1 MEWHRSDLSE
11 TRKKALTRKPPPKQ
25 MNAAEIF
32 KSQPLVRAAVTKFF
46 AESIV
51 FSHAISAVGWGAY
64 EKSGSIV
71 LYIRNVYSL
80 RFLMDLNARI
90 EGVCVLAA
98 TTMLTPTLRRELE
111 ALNCQIGY
119 GHKNSGIG
127 GSEQVIVPYAD
138 PAHFALALE
147 RIRPAH
153 EKFVSNVLSPGSKA
167 NWPKKYDP
175 TVVEYLREETR
186 NPALPHPSYF
196 NHVSP
201 PPQKLETRMSIISR
215 IQNYIESRKYYFN
228 PGQIACF
235 YTALQT
241 KGFVVLSGISGTG
254 KTKLAQLFAE
264 MLPAPSKAPTC
275 TNDSLD
281 DTPDKNSLFIS
292 VRPDWRDGKSL
303 LGYYNPLNRTY
314 EWTPFLRFVQR
325 AVEDYRNQKQ
335 YAWFVIF
342 DEMNLARVEYYFA
355 DLLSVLE
362 SGRDENGYTRE
373 PLRLQFSAESES
385 SQMPPAELYLPPNLY
400 FIGTVNVDETTHAFS
415 PKVLDRAFSMEFLE
429 VDFERYLELTQQ
441 PTSEGEV
448 FSPEQGREIL
458 ESFIRG
464 GQFSLMEKGVIS
476 SFVQNDE
483 SSALALQELN
493 AALQPYNL
501 HFGYRVFDEIMMFLH
516 NARAVSDALDPL
528 SAFDQAVLMKI
539 LPKFHG
545 SRGKLEKPLNLVLE
559 WCASSAQK
567 ADAAKVARANPAA
580 PFRAEDWCRPETAR
594 RVLRMFQALDTT
606 GFASFG

>member
-1 MEWHRSDLSE
+1 
-11 TRKKALTRKPPPKQ
+11 
-25 MNAAEIF
+25 MNVVELF
-32 KSQPLVRAAVTKFF
+32 QSQPQVQLVVSKFF
-46 AESIV
+46 AESIAL
-51 FSHAISAVGWGAY
+51 SHAISAVGWVAY
-64 EKSGSIV
+64 EKNRSIV
-71 LYIRNVYSL
+71 LCIRNVYTV
-80 RFLMDLNARI
+80 RFLKDLSGKSI
-90 EGVCVLAA
+90 EGLCVMVA
-98 TTMLTPTLRRELE
+98 TAMLTPELKR
-111 ALNCQIGY
+111 ALEEWNCLIDG
-119 GHKNSGIG
+119 GLKNTGPG
-127 GSEQVIVPYAD
+127 GSEQVIVPYSN

-147 RIRPAH
+147 RVRPAH
-153 EKFVSNVLSPGSKA
+153 EKFITNVLTAGSKT

-175 TVVEYLREETR
+175 TVVEYLREAIR

-196 NHVSP
+196 NHPSP
-201 PPQKLETRMSIISR
+201 PPQKLETRMSIISQ
-215 IQNYIESRKYYFN
+215 IHNYIESRKYYFN
-228 PGQIACF
+228 PRQIACF

-241 KGFVVLSGISGTG
+241 KGFVILSGISGTG

-264 MLPAPSKAPTC
+264 MLPAPSKALACP
-275 TNDSLD
+275 NDSLD

-303 LGYYNPLNRTY
+303 LGYYNPLTRTY

-325 AVEDYRNQKQ
+325 AVADYKKEKQ
-335 YAWFVIF
+335 CAWFVIL

-373 PLRLQFSAESES
+373 PLRLQFPDESGSA
-385 SQMPPAELYLPPNLY
+385 QMPPAELHLPPNLY

-415 PKVLDRAFSMEFLE
+415 PKVLDRAFSMEFLG
-429 VDFERYLELTQQ
+429 VDFERYIELTEQ
-441 PTSEGEV
+441 PTSGRER

-458 ESFIRG
+458 ESFTRKG
-464 GQFSLMEKGVIS
+464 EFARVEKGVIS
-476 SFVQNDE
+476 SFVQADQ

-493 AALQPYNL
+493 TALQPYNL

-516 NARAVSDALDPL
+516 NAGAVSDALDPV

-545 SRGKLEKPLNLVLE
+545 SRGKLEQPLNLFLE
-559 WCASSAQK
+559 WCASSAHK
-567 ADAAKVARANPAA
+567 TDVAKVARANPAA

-594 RVLRMFQALDTT
+594 RVLRMFQALDSI